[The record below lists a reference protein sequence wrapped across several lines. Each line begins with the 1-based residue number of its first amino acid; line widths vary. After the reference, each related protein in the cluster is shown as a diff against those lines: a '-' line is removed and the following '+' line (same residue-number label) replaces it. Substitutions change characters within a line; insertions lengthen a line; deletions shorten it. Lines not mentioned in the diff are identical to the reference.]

1 MSRVLVVQPHRML
14 QQALVVALFP
24 DHEVQVFDKTP
35 AAEVLAAAELL
46 IIDAAGLRGGDAW
59 STRDVHAIQSCRVP
73 VVWIDAETPPDTA
86 AFTNL
91 VRLAPPLKR
100 DELRAAAA
108 ECLRLTGAR
117 PSAAPKPARTVA
129 EKTKAIEPKPQSA
142 APDKAKEF
150 IELVD
155 VFEETPKRDEI
166 NAEARNKD

>member
-1 MSRVLVVQPHRML
+1 ML
-14 QQALVVALFP
+14 QQALVVAFFP
-24 DHEVQVFDKTP
+24 EHEVQVFDKIP
-35 AAEVLAAAELL
+35 EAEVLATAELL
-46 IIDAAGLRGGDAW
+46 IIDAAALRSGDAW
-59 STRDVHAIQSCRVP
+59 SAREVRAVQSCRVP
-73 VVWIDAETPPDTA
+73 IVWIDAETPPDNTA

-108 ECLRLTGAR
+108 ECLRLTSAR
-117 PSAAPKPARTVA
+117 PSAASKPARTGA
-129 EKTKAIEPKPQSA
+129 GKTKAIEPKSQSA
-142 APDKAKEF
+142 APENVREF

>member
-1 MSRVLVVQPHRML
+1 ML
-14 QQALVVALFP
+14 QQALVVALFTE
-24 DHEVQVFDKTP
+24 HEVQVFDKIP
-35 AAEVLAAAELL
+35 AAEVLATAELL
-46 IIDAAGLRGGDAW
+46 IIDAAALRSGDAW
-59 STRDVHAIQSCRVP
+59 SAREVREVQSCRVP
-73 VVWIDAETPPDTA
+73 IVWIDAETPPDTA

-100 DELRAAAA
+100 DVLRAAAA

-117 PSAAPKPARTVA
+117 SSAASKPARTGA
-129 EKTKAIEPKPQSA
+129 GKTKAIEPKSQSA
-142 APDKAKEF
+142 APENVREF